1 MDRAWPHTGSCL
13 LTSELKKKMALL
25 LFKEKIP
32 VAQYLTKTEQKNA
45 RI

>member
-1 MDRAWPHTGSCL
+1 MDQAWPHSCL
-13 LTSELKKKMALL
+13 LTSELKKKKALL
-25 LFKEKIP
+25 VFEKEIP